1 MNPTR
6 YGRFLP
12 AVLLLCFAIAVGLG
26 LHALG
31 VLRAVLVSERGADL
45 ARAAAQAADTLDRVL
60 FERFGD
66 IQVFANDRILLQGSR
81 DEKEKRLQEYR
92 RLYWYYSWIGVAD
105 ASGRLVAATD
115 LSVSRSKNAESDESS
130 GSGVSADQR
139 DWFEIVR
146 QTGKIHLA
154 EARPSGESGG
164 VMAVGF
170 SAPILGPHGEF
181 QGAVATQ
188 VPLENLR
195 AILQQEGALRYRE
208 EAFDWLLLDSRG
220 VIISEKEQANGMT
233 GGALKEALPSVV
245 RAAADRSQSGF
256 VEELHQRR
264 QVPVVTGYAR
274 TRGYNKFPG
283 FDWTLL
289 VRLDRDRAYA
299 PINRLIWTVGGVGL
313 LLVAPLTGFGIWAA
327 RRVAQEQRDLL
338 VAQRDLAESIQISE
352 ERARALHS
360 LVGAVREVTASP
372 ELDRLLEQILH
383 GAREVTGARYAAL
396 GIVDEAQ
403 GKLARFITSGMD
415 EATKTAIGALP
426 TGRGILGLL
435 SHQEGALRL
444 KNLMEHQAAIG
455 FPSHHPAM
463 RSFLGVS
470 IRTHER
476 VFGRIYL
483 TEKQGADEFTQ
494 LDEEMIIALA
504 SHAGKAIDQTLLLQ
518 QVQRAENQLRQV
530 NEELIRSNADL
541 QQFAYVASHDLQ
553 EPLRMVASYTQLL
566 AKRYKGKLDADAD
579 EFIAYAVDGATRM
592 QRLINDLLAYS
603 RVTSQAKAF
612 ELVDCNQLLEGVL
625 STLRLAIEESRA
637 VVTRDALP
645 KVMADSGQ
653 LAQLFQN
660 LVSNA
665 IKFHG
670 AEPPSVHVAA
680 ERRNDEWLFSVRDNG
695 IGVDPQFADR
705 IFVIFQRLHDREEY
719 PGTGIGL
726 ALCKKI
732 VERHGGNIWVE
743 SQPGRGATFFF
754 TIPIEQRR
762 DSMS

>member
-6 YGRFLP
+6 YGRLLP
-12 AVLLLCFAIAVGLG
+12 AVFLLCFVIAIGLG
-26 LHALG
+26 LYALT

-66 IQVFANDRILLQGSR
+66 IQVFANDRILLEGSR
-81 DEKEKRLQEYR
+81 DEKGRRLQEYR
-92 RLYWYYSWIGVAD
+92 TLYWYYSWIGLVD
-105 ASGRLVAATD
+105 ASGRLVATAD
-115 LSVSRSKNAESDESS
+115 SSAARDKNAAKGASSD
-130 GSGVSADQR
+130 SGVLLEQR

-154 EARPSGESGG
+154 EARLSRESGG

-170 SAPILGPHGEF
+170 SAPILGPQGEF
-181 QGAVATQ
+181 QGVVATQ

-208 EAFDWLLLDSRG
+208 EAYNWLLLDSRG
-220 VIISEKEQANGMT
+220 VVISEKEQANGMV
-233 GGALKEALPSVV
+233 GGAAKEVLPSAVM
-245 RAAADRSQSGF
+245 AASDRNQSGF

-274 TRGYNKFPG
+274 TRGYNEFPG

-289 VRLDRDRAYA
+289 VRMDRDRAYA
-299 PINRLIWTVGGVGL
+299 PINRLIWTVGGIGL
-313 LLVAPLTGFGIWAA
+313 LLVAPLTGFGIWAV
-327 RRVAQEQRDLL
+327 RRLAQEQRDL
-338 VAQRDLAESIQISE
+338 VAAQGELAKSVQISE

-360 LVGAVREVTASP
+360 LVGAVREITAST
-372 ELDRLLEQILH
+372 EMDRLLEHILH
-383 GAREVTGARYAAL
+383 GAKELTGARYAAL
-396 GIVDEAQ
+396 GIVDEA
-403 GKLARFITSGMD
+403 GETLARFITEGMD
-415 EATKTAIGALP
+415 EATKTAIEALP
-426 TGRGILGLL
+426 TGSGILGLL
-435 SHQEGALRL
+435 SHQEDVLRL
-444 KNLMEHQAAIG
+444 KDLTEHQASVG
-455 FPSHHPAM
+455 FPPHHLAM

-483 TEKQGADEFTQ
+483 TEKQDVDEFTQ

-504 SHAGKAIDQTLLLQ
+504 AHAGKAVDQALLLQ
-518 QVQRAENQLRQV
+518 QVQKAENQLREL
-530 NEELIRSNADL
+530 NDELIRSNADL

-579 EFIAYAVDGATRM
+579 EFIRYAADGAARM

-603 RVTSQAKAF
+603 RVTSKGKTF
-612 ELVDCNQLLEGVL
+612 EQVDCNLLLEGVL
-625 STLRLAIEESRA
+625 STLRLAITENRA
-637 VVTRDALP
+637 VVTHDAMP
-645 KVMADSGQ
+645 KVTADGGQ
-653 LAQLFQN
+653 LGQLFQN

-670 AEPPSVHVAA
+670 AEPPRVHVSA
-680 ERRNDEWLFSVRDNG
+680 ERRNHEWLFSVRDNG
-695 IGVDPQFADR
+695 IGVDPQYADR

-732 VERHGGNIWVE
+732 VERHGGHIWVK
-743 SQPGRGATFFF
+743 SQPGRGATFCF
-754 TIPIEQRR
+754 TIPIERKR
-762 DSMS
+762 GRMI